1 MHQWI
6 PYNTSKNKNTCDVAR
21 KKVLLF
27 PLCDSN
33 LFIAHLSQQT
43 CLLAFNLSKLI
54 FSIFFSAP
62 SKPMGEI
69 PELRMRLAAQNLPAG
84 FGIDPC
90 TGQICGGDPSLI
102 LNTNIVMGEKKK
114 SFLAAASKALAS
126 GLGKPESYV
135 AVSVSDGL
143 SMVFGG
149 SEEPCALA
157 CCYSLG
163 AINQANNKAVTAK
176 VSALLA
182 EFGIPSNRI
191 YINFF
196 DVPAANIGYG
206 GATFAG

>member
-1 MHQWI
+1 
-6 PYNTSKNKNTCDVAR
+6 
-21 KKVLLF
+21 
-27 PLCDSN
+27 
-33 LFIAHLSQQT
+33 
-43 CLLAFNLSKLI
+43 
-54 FSIFFSAP
+54 
-62 SKPMGEI
+62 MGEI

-114 SFLAAASKALAS
+114 SFLASASKALAS